1 MLPVREGNAFSFLSL
16 VQFLYKDFIH
26 SDFQSENIDSLSEEM
41 MLMIPKSSISFF
53 SLYKVRVQFPTSR
66 VVSMLLTLTPRFL
79 SFVT

>member
-1 MLPVREGNAFSFLSL
+1 
-16 VQFLYKDFIH
+16 
-26 SDFQSENIDSLSEEM
+26 LSEEM